1 MDAGIKRLP
10 IAALGEN
17 MPNVLLVGII
27 IAKQS
32 PRKVICKSGKQF
44 MILFSELELPRC
56 GFY

>member
-10 IAALGEN
+10 IAALGEK

-32 PRKVICKSGKQF
+32 PHKVICKSGKQF
-44 MILFSELELPRC
+44 LVLFSKLELPRC